1 MTDANSQDWMIEPE
15 ALDWKKGEGLVPAI
29 IQDVA
34 TRQVL
39 MLGYMNTEAL
49 QLTLE
54 TGKVHFYSRSRKAL
68 WKKGESSGNI
78 FKLVRIAADCDQDTL
93 LVEVKPKGPACHTGT
108 VTCFGD
114 DPAPGLGFL
123 AHLRAIIRKRK
134 KDKPKGSYVGSLM
147 ARAPKRP
154 AQKVGEEG
162 VEVAMAAV
170 SESKEALA
178 EESADLMFHLLVLLE
193 SRDLSLEDVV
203 AVLRQRHAV
212 RAAQ

>member
-1 MTDANSQDWMIEPE
+1 MIDAAE
-15 ALDWKKGEGLVPAI
+15 LDWAKGDGLIPAI
-29 IQDVA
+29 VQDCA

-39 MLGYMNTEAL
+39 MLGYMNAEAL
-49 QLTLE
+49 AKTQE

-68 WKKGESSGNI
+68 WKKGETSGNT
-78 FKLVRIAADCDQDTL
+78 FKLVDLSVDCDNDTL

-108 VTCFGD
+108 VSCFGD
-114 DPAPGLGFL
+114 DPGPGLGFL

-170 SESKEALA
+170 SEGRSALTGEA
-178 EESADLMFHLLVLLE
+178 ADLLFHLMVLLE
-193 SRDLSLEDVV
+193 SRNLSLDDVI
-203 AVLRQRHAV
+203 AVLRKRHAV
-212 RAAQ
+212 RADR

>member
-1 MTDANSQDWMIEPE
+1 MIDANS
-15 ALDWKKGEGLVPAI
+15 LDWKKGDGLIPAI

-39 MLGYMNTEAL
+39 MLGYMNAEAL
-49 QLTLE
+49 AATLE
-54 TGKVHFYSRSRKAL
+54 SGKVHFFSRSKQRL
-68 WKKGESSGNI
+68 WKKGETSGNT
-78 FKLVRIAADCDQDTL
+78 FKLVDLSADCDSDTL

-114 DPAPGLGFL
+114 DPGPGLGFL
-123 AHLRAIIRKRK
+123 AHLRGIIRKRK
-134 KDKPKGSYVGSLM
+134 KDKPKNSYVGGLM
-147 ARAPKRP
+147 AKAPKRP

-170 SESKEALA
+170 SESREELAGEA
-178 EESADLMFHLLVLLE
+178 ADLLFHLMVLLE

-203 AVLRQRHAV
+203 DILRKRHAV
-212 RAAQ
+212 RASRPS

>member
-1 MTDANSQDWMIEPE
+1 MIDANS
-15 ALDWKKGEGLVPAI
+15 LDWKKGDGLVPAI

-39 MLGYMNTEAL
+39 MLGYMNAEAL
-49 QLTLE
+49 AATLKS
-54 TGKVHFYSRSRKAL
+54 GKVHFFSRSKQRL
-68 WKKGESSGNI
+68 WKKGETSGNT
-78 FKLVRIAADCDQDTL
+78 FKLVNLAADCDSDAL
-93 LVEVKPKGPACHTGT
+93 LVEVKPKGAACHTGT
-108 VTCFGD
+108 VSCFGD

-134 KDKPKGSYVGSLM
+134 KDKTKGSYVGSLM
-147 ARAPKRP
+147 AKAPKRP

-178 EESADLMFHLLVLLE
+178 GEAADLLFHLMVLLE
-193 SRDLSLEDVV
+193 SRELGLEDVV
-203 AVLRQRHAV
+203 DILRNRHAV
-212 RAAQ
+212 RASKPA

>member
-1 MTDANSQDWMIEPE
+1 MIDANT
-15 ALDWKKGEGLVPAI
+15 LDWKKSDGLIPAI
-29 IQDVA
+29 VQDHA

-39 MLGYMNTEAL
+39 MLGYMNAEAL
-49 QLTLE
+49 AKTVE
-54 TGKVHFYSRSRKAL
+54 TGKVHFYSRSKQRL
-68 WKKGESSGNI
+68 WKKGETSGNA
-78 FKLVRIAADCDQDTL
+78 FKLIDITVDCDSDAL

-108 VTCFGD
+108 VSCFGD

-170 SESKEALA
+170 SESKTELKGEA
-178 EESADLMFHLLVLLE
+178 ADLLFHLMVLLE
-193 SRDLSLEDVV
+193 SRDLSLDDVV
-203 AVLRQRHAV
+203 EVLRKRHAV
-212 RAAQ
+212 RAEKTGRS

>member
-1 MTDANSQDWMIEPE
+1 MIKAENLNWE
-15 ALDWKKGEGLVPAI
+15 KVDGLIPAI

-39 MLGYMNTEAL
+39 MLGYMNAEAVK
-49 QLTLE
+49 LTQD
-54 TGKVHFYSRSRKAL
+54 TGKVHFYSRTKQRI
-68 WKKGESSGNI
+68 WKKGETSGNT
-78 FKLVRIAADCDQDTL
+78 FKLVQMAPDCDGDTL

-123 AHLRAIIRKRK
+123 AHLRAIIKKRRKE
-134 KDKPKGSYVGSLM
+134 KPKDSYVGDLL
-147 ARAPKRP
+147 AKAPKKP

-170 SESKEALA
+170 SEGKSELSGEA
-178 EESADLMFHLLVLLE
+178 ADLVFHLMVLLE
-193 SRDLSLEDVV
+193 SRDLSLDDVV
-203 AVLRQRHAV
+203 AVLRKRHAV
-212 RAAQ
+212 RAQTK

>member
-1 MTDANSQDWMIEPE
+1 MIDAKS
-15 ALDWKKGEGLVPAI
+15 LDWKKSDGLIPAI

-39 MLGYMNTEAL
+39 MLGYMNAEAL
-49 QLTLE
+49 EKTQE
-54 TGKVHFYSRSRKAL
+54 TKKVHFYSRTKQRL
-68 WKKGESSGNI
+68 WMKGESSGNS
-78 FKLVRIAADCDQDTL
+78 FKLVKISADCDTDTL

-123 AHLRAIIRKRK
+123 AHLRSIIKKRRKE
-134 KDKPKGSYVGSLM
+134 KPKGSYVGDLL
-147 ARAPKRP
+147 ARAPKKP

-170 SESKEALA
+170 SEDNEALVGEA
-178 EESADLMFHLLVLLE
+178 ADLLFHLMVLLE
-193 SRDLSLEDVV
+193 SRDLSLDDCVDL
-203 AVLRQRHAV
+203 LRKRHAV
-212 RAAQ
+212 RAANK

>member
-1 MTDANSQDWMIEPE
+1 MIDANL
-15 ALDWKKGEGLVPAI
+15 LDWKKGDGLVPAI

-39 MLGYMNTEAL
+39 MLGYMNAEAL
-49 QLTLE
+49 TATLKS
-54 TGKVHFYSRSRKAL
+54 GKVHFFSRSKQRL
-68 WKKGESSGNI
+68 WKKGETSGNT
-78 FKLVRIAADCDQDTL
+78 FKLVNLAADCDSDAL
-93 LVEVKPKGPACHTGT
+93 LVEVKPKGAACHTGT
-108 VTCFGD
+108 VSCFGD

-134 KDKPKGSYVGSLM
+134 KDKTKGSYVGSLM
-147 ARAPKRP
+147 AKAPKRP

-178 EESADLMFHLLVLLE
+178 GEAADLLFHLMVLLE
-193 SRDLSLEDVV
+193 SRELGLEDVV
-203 AVLRQRHAV
+203 DILRNRHAV
-212 RAAQ
+212 RASKPA